1 MLCCS
6 YKQMYKAKYK
16 LMCSKTSG
24 CKTCGSAAVALRD
37 SVWNRMLANWNIA
50 SIGYI
55 ASYMALV
62 S

>member
-1 MLCCS
+1 
-6 YKQMYKAKYK
+6 MYKAKYK